1 MLFAIGTA
9 CCRAI
14 ATGMG
19 QLLLLLAYEATDA
32 AATAF
37 RLIQQPQRSWFEL
50 FVTWDARMPRKVREL
65 MVEAFDWTWQ

>member
-1 MLFAIGTA
+1 LQQEFIKQKTLLSFLSVMLFAIGTA

-14 ATGMG
+14 STGMG

-37 RLIQQPQRSWFEL
+37 RFDSAAANEL
-50 FVTWDARMPRKVREL
+50 V
-65 MVEAFDWTWQ
+65 